1 MEDPRTLAL
10 AIFFGVFFAFFIA
23 VFYLAVHIK
32 PRKESG
38 VNLSYQELADA
49 VAKVDSFSKDK
60 HGSESST
67 LLHYLLEKLLKREQ
81 KSFTSTK

>member
-1 MEDPRTLAL
+1 MEDPRNLAL
-10 AIFFGVFFAFFIA
+10 VIFFGVFFAFFVA

-32 PRKESG
+32 PRKESI
-38 VNLSYQELADA
+38 SYQELADA

-60 HGSESST
+60 HDSESST
-67 LLHYLLEKLLKREQ
+67 LLHYLLGKLLKREQ